1 MKILIQVIFTSRKYL
16 SLLIFVIVTL
26 FALVITNQMEMCS
39 LGMLSRQGVDFF
51 SLFGEKDRPISLQ
64 HVEAIWPEILEG
76 ESAITPTLAN
86 AFLHKKKKHKFL
98 EKLLYKFS
106 RRNTEVETL
115 RSTLWIIIWVAIL
128 KAICLFIS
136 RYSLQV
142 FCIRIS
148 KDLRERYFAHIQT
161 LPLSFYQK
169 YDIGS
174 LSTRIVN
181 DSSQIARSFNS
192 LLINYIQT
200 PISIIASI
208 CGCLLISWRLSLIIF
223 IGLPSLVVPIILVT
237 KKVKKITR
245 LLQKNQESFVSVL
258 LDLLSGIQIIK
269 VFRMEAF
276 SLEKYRSQNNQM
288 AHLEKKSAKYDL
300 LTRPILH
307 TVTTLCI
314 ALIFLLGLHILTLEL
329 SEIIMFCGL
338 LYLFYEP
345 IKKFTEENM
354 NVQKGVVAAER
365 LLEVLQIQ
373 PKVQNQENSIDINH
387 FQSTLEFN
395 NVWFRYE
402 NRWVLKN
409 ISFSIKK
416 GEVLA
421 IIGATGSGKSTLV
434 QLIPRLYEPEMGEI
448 FIDGKPLHTYTKESL
463 RKIISFATQNPFL
476 FRDTIRNNI
485 CHGNFHYSMKQVEEA
500 AKQAYAD
507 EFIQDMP
514 EKYAT
519 LLAEQGKNLSG
530 GQKQRIAI
538 ARALVRQSPILILDE
553 ATSSLDVISEG
564 YIKDAIR
571 ELRGRCTQIIIAH
584 RLSTIEDADRIIL
597 LQKGEIIAQGHYK
610 ELLLSSP
617 EFQLLW
623 KVHYKRAF
631 T

>member
-1 MKILIQVIFTSRKYL
+1 
-16 SLLIFVIVTL
+16 
-26 FALVITNQMEMCS
+26 MEMCS

-51 SLFGEKDRPISLQ
+51 SLFGKKNNAISLEEVQ
-64 HVEAIWPEILEG
+64 SAWPEISKG
-76 ESAITPTLAN
+76 ESSVTPMLAN
-86 AFLHKKKKHKFL
+86 SYLYKKKKHNLL
-98 EKLLYKFS
+98 EKLLYKFN
-106 RRNTEVETL
+106 RRDTEVETL
-115 RSTLWIIIWVAIL
+115 QSTLWVIVWVATF

-148 KDLRERYFAHIQT
+148 RDLREQYFAHIQT

-169 YDIGS
+169 YNIGS

-208 CGCLLISWRLSLIIF
+208 CGCLLISWQLSLIIF

-245 LLQKNQESFVSVL
+245 QLQKNQESFVSVL
-258 LDLLSGIQIIK
+258 IDLLSGIQIIK

-276 SLEKYRSQNNQM
+276 SLSKYRSQNNQM

-314 ALIFLLGLHILTLEL
+314 AFIFLIGLHILTLEL
-329 SEIIMFCGL
+329 SDIIMFCGL

-373 PKVQNQENSIDINH
+373 PKVKDHTNAIDIAH
-387 FQSTLEFN
+387 FHSTLEFN
-395 NVWFRYE
+395 NVSFRYD

-416 GEVLA
+416 GEVVA
-421 IIGATGSGKSTLV
+421 IIGTTGSGKSTLV
-434 QLIPRLYEPEMGEI
+434 QLIPRLYEPEIGEI
-448 FIDGKPLHTYTKESL
+448 FIDGKPLHTYTKQSL
-463 RKIISFATQNPFL
+463 RNIISFATQNPFL
-476 FRDTIRNNI
+476 FCDTIRNNI
-485 CHGNFHYSMKQVEEA
+485 SHGNSYSMKQVEEA
-500 AKQAYAD
+500 ARQAYAD

-514 EKYAT
+514 DKYTT
-519 LLAEQGKNLSG
+519 LLAERGKNLSG

-538 ARALVRQSPILILDE
+538 ARALVRQAPILILDE

-571 ELRGRCTQIIIAH
+571 ELRGRSTQIIIAH

-623 KVHYKRAF
+623 KVHYKNAF

>member
-1 MKILIQVIFTSRKYL
+1 MKILIQVIFTSKKYL
-16 SLLIFVIVTL
+16 SLLIFVIISL

-51 SLFGEKDRPISLQ
+51 SLFGKNNNPISLEDVQ
-64 HVEAIWPEILEG
+64 SAWPEIAKG
-76 ESAITPTLAN
+76 ESSITPTVASSYLY
-86 AFLHKKKKHKFL
+86 KKKKHKLL
-98 EKLLYKFS
+98 EKLLYKFN
-106 RRNTEVETL
+106 RRDTEIETL
-115 RSTLWIIIWVAIL
+115 QSTLWVIIWVAIL

-148 KDLRERYFAHIQT
+148 RDLREQYFAHIQT

-169 YDIGS
+169 YNIGS

-208 CGCLLISWRLSLIIF
+208 CGCLLISWQLSLIIF
-223 IGLPSLVVPIILVT
+223 IGLPSLVIPIILVT

-245 LLQKNQESFVSVL
+245 QLQKNQESFVSVL
-258 LDLLSGIQIIK
+258 IDLLSGIQIIK

-314 ALIFLLGLHILTLEL
+314 ALIFLIGLHILALEL

-373 PKVQNQENSIDINH
+373 PKAKDHKNATDIAH
-387 FQSTLEFN
+387 FHSSLEFN

-416 GEVLA
+416 GEVVA
-421 IIGATGSGKSTLV
+421 IIGTTGSGKSTLV
-434 QLIPRLYEPEMGEI
+434 QLIPRLYEPEIGGI
-448 FIDGKPLHTYTKESL
+448 FIDGKPLHTYTKQSL
-463 RKIISFATQNPFL
+463 RNIISFATQNPFL
-476 FRDTIRNNI
+476 FCDTIRNNI
-485 CHGNFHYSMKQVEEA
+485 SHGNPYSMKEVEDA
-500 AKQAYAD
+500 ARQAYAD

-514 EKYAT
+514 DKYKT
-519 LLAEQGKNLSG
+519 LLAERGKNLSG

-538 ARALVRQSPILILDE
+538 ARALVRQAPILILDE

-571 ELRGRCTQIIIAH
+571 ELRGRSTQIIIAH

-623 KVHYKRAF
+623 KVHYKNAF

>member
-1 MKILIQVIFTSRKYL
+1 MRILIQVIFTSKKYL
-16 SLLIFVIVTL
+16 SLLVFVIISL

-51 SLFGEKDRPISLQ
+51 SLFGKKDNAISFQ
-64 HVEAIWPEILEG
+64 DVQAVWPEISQG
-76 ESAITPTLAN
+76 ESSITPVLAN
-86 AFLHKKKKHKFL
+86 AYLHKKKKHKLL
-98 EKLLYKFS
+98 EKFFYKFN
-106 RRNTEVETL
+106 RRDSEVETL
-115 RSTLWIIIWVAIL
+115 QSILWVIVWVAIL

-148 KDLRERYFAHIQT
+148 RDLREQYFAHIQT

-200 PISIIASI
+200 PISIVASI
-208 CGCLLISWRLSLIIF
+208 CGCLLISWKLSLIIF
-223 IGLPSLVVPIILVT
+223 IGLPSLVIPIIVVT

-245 LLQKNQESFVSVL
+245 QLQKNQESFVSVL

-269 VFRMEAF
+269 AFRMEAF

-314 ALIFLLGLHILTLEL
+314 ALIFLLGLHILALEL

-373 PKVQNQENSIDINH
+373 PKVKDQDNAIDIIDFH
-387 FQSTLEFN
+387 STLEFN

-416 GEVLA
+416 GEVVA
-421 IIGATGSGKSTLV
+421 IIGTTGSGKSTLV
-434 QLIPRLYEPEMGEI
+434 QLIPRLYEPERGKI
-448 FIDGKPLHTYTKESL
+448 LIDGKPLHTYTKKSL

-476 FRDTIRNNI
+476 FCDTIRNNI
-485 CHGNFHYSMKQVEEA
+485 CHGNPYSINEVEDA
-500 AKQAYAD
+500 ARQAYAD
-507 EFIQDMP
+507 EFIQEMP
-514 EKYAT
+514 HKYAT
-519 LLAEQGKNLSG
+519 LIAERGKNLSG

-538 ARALVRQSPILILDE
+538 ARALVRQAPILILDE

-571 ELRGRCTQIIIAH
+571 ELRGQCTQIIIAH

-610 ELLLSSP
+610 ELLVSSP

-623 KVHYKRAF
+623 KVHYKKAF
-631 T
+631 I

>member
-1 MKILIQVIFTSRKYL
+1 MKILIKVIFTSKKYIP
-16 SLLIFVIVTL
+16 LLFFVIVSL

-51 SLFGEKDRPISLQ
+51 SLFERKNNEVTLEDIQ
-64 HVEAIWPEILEG
+64 AIWPEITNEKASVTPL
-76 ESAITPTLAN
+76 SARSYIY
-86 AFLHKKKKHKFL
+86 KKKKSNLLERFL
-98 EKLLYKFS
+98 YEFYRKG
-106 RRNTEVETL
+106 TEIETL
-115 RSTLWIIIWVAIL
+115 QSTLWIIVWIAIF
-128 KAICLFIS
+128 KAICLFTS

-148 KDLRERYFAHIQT
+148 RDLREQYFAHIQS
-161 LPLSFYQK
+161 LPLTFYQK

-174 LSTRIVN
+174 LSTRIVT
-181 DSSQIARSFNS
+181 DSTQIARSFNS

-208 CGCLLISWRLSLIIF
+208 CGCLSISWKLSLIIF
-223 IGLPSLVVPIILVT
+223 VGLPSLIVPIILVT

-245 LLQKNQESFVSVL
+245 QLQKNQESFVSVL
-258 LDLLSGIQIIK
+258 IDLLSGIQIIK

-276 SLEKYRSQNNQM
+276 SLGKYSSQNNQM
-288 AHLEKKSAKYDL
+288 AHLEIKSAKYDL

-314 ALIFLLGLHILTLEL
+314 AFIFLVGLHVLALEL
-329 SEIIMFCGL
+329 SDIIIFCGL

-365 LLEVLQIQ
+365 LLEVLKIQ
-373 PKVQNQENSIDINH
+373 PKVRDHKNAVDIESFRSN
-387 FQSTLEFN
+387 LEFH

-402 NRWVLKN
+402 NRWILKN

-416 GEVLA
+416 GEMVA
-421 IIGATGSGKSTLV
+421 IIGTTGSGKSTLV
-434 QLIPRLYEPEMGEI
+434 QLIPRLYEPERGTI
-448 FIDGKPLHTYTKESL
+448 YIDGNPLHKYTKKSL
-463 RKIISFATQNPFL
+463 RRIISFATQNPFL
-476 FRDTIRNNI
+476 FCDTIEANI
-485 CHGNFHYSMKQVEEA
+485 SHGNSYSMKQVEDA

-514 EKYAT
+514 NKYGT
-519 LLAEQGKNLSG
+519 LLAERGKNLSG

-538 ARALVRQSPILILDE
+538 ARALVRQAPILILDE
-553 ATSSLDVISEG
+553 ATSSLDVISER
-564 YIKDAIR
+564 YIKEAIK
-571 ELRGRCTQIIIAH
+571 ELRGQSTQIIIAH

-597 LQKGEIIAQGHYK
+597 LEKGEIIAEGHYK
-610 ELLLSSP
+610 ELLVSSP
-617 EFQLLW
+617 AFQLLW
-623 KVHYKRAF
+623 KIHYKNAF
-631 T
+631 I